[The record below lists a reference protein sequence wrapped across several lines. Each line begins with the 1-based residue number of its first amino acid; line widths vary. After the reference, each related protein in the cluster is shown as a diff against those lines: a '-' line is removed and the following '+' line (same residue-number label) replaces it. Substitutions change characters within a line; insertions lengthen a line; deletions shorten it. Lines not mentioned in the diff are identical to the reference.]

1 MTQRSLTDHES
12 GLKTLLIRRTYAS
25 PPDSSTRRCRRR
37 S

>member
-25 PPDSSTRRCRRR
+25 PPDDVWDAITDP
-37 S
+37 